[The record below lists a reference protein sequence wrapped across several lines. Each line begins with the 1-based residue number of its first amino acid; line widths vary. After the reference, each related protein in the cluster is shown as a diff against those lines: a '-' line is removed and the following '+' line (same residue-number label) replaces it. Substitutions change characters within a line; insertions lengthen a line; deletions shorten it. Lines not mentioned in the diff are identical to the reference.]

1 MASKRAIDWRSGSN
15 RRAIAECAESG
26 MTQMQTYSELKP
38 RVTAQTLVFTRNP
51 DRSMGESRRIPK
63 PISEQYIELQNEIG
77 RVWKLMGL
85 SKTDRFQTH
94 ESDEDEIPN
103 ETQEDD
109 AKQDDSEDEIPSDE
123 SDNGD
128 DAPRAKGKAKLQTEL
143 AYFLRRVR
151 EIRRF
156 CWERARQSAP
166 VDNISMRPAQAG
178 AKLIPAGVPADVLL
192 LTMTMHWSPE
202 TRSDAGIDSWDFNG
216 EGLTNPHPG
225 MLAVSHSEMRSRGID
240 PHSTDNPKIGKPH
253 PLFGYALLIAES
265 RIPMMLIGPAGTG
278 KSHLTEQLA
287 NYMTTDAHP
296 ERLPYGESP
305 MSAGASRSDLLGR
318 HTINAEK
325 PFITAEAIERF
336 SKGGVFSFEEID
348 RGDPSVLIVLNNA
361 LARGILF
368 NPVNGENY
376 VRHADF
382 VPVATANTMGLGAN
396 REYGTAERLD
406 GATLDRFR
414 MGRIFLPLD
423 EDLEADIL
431 YGRI

>member
-1 MASKRAIDWRSGSN
+1 MAKQAHDYRRGSN
-15 RRAIAECAESG
+15 RRIIAECAERGLSKG
-26 MTQMQTYSELKP
+26 QTYAELKP
-38 RVTAQTLVFTRNP
+38 RVTDQTLVFKSNP
-51 DRSMGESRRIPK
+51 PK
-63 PISEQYIELQNEIG
+63 GSGIGRQPKSISEQYVELANEIG
-77 RVWKLMGL
+77 RVWKALGL
-85 SKTDRFQTH
+85 AKGAKFEDRETRDEEQH
-94 ESDEDEIPN
+94 EDEDFD
-103 ETQEDD
+103 T
-109 AKQDDSEDEIPSDE
+109 DDSEDSEEEE
-123 SDNGD
+123 SEEDSEEESED
-128 DAPRAKGKAKLQTEL
+128 SIPRAKGKDSLREEL
-143 AYFLRRVR
+143 NYFLRRVK

-166 VDNISMRPAQAG
+166 VDNISIRPAQA
-178 AKLIPAGVPADVLL
+178 ASRLIPAGVPADVLL

-216 EGLTNPHPG
+216 EGLTTPHPG
-225 MLAVSHSEMRSRGID
+225 MLAVSKSTMKSRGID
-240 PHSTDNPKIGKPH
+240 SHGLH
-253 PLFGYALLIAES
+253 PLFGYALLVAES

-278 KSHLTEQLA
+278 KSHLTEQVSTYLSSEA
-287 NYMTTDAHP
+287 YPDGF
-296 ERLPYGESP
+296 PYGEAP

-325 PFITAEAIERF
+325 PFVTAEAIERY

-376 VRHADF
+376 SQHPDF

-423 EDLEADIL
+423 EGLEEEIL
-431 YGRI
+431 FGRI